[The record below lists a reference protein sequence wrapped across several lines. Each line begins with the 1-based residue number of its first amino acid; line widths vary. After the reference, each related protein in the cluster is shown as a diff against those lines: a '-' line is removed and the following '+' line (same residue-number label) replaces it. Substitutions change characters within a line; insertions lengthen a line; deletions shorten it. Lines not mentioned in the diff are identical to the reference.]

1 MNILDIHT
9 HHNKAEAII
18 NCTPNTFHPTNG
30 YFYSVGIHPWDISKD
45 YQKEWNLLQ
54 EITVNPQV
62 IAIGEAGLD
71 KLINTDIKLQQK
83 LFELQINLSEQL
95 NKPLIIHAV
104 RTSNEL
110 ILLKKRFKPAMPWI
124 IHGFRGNK
132 NIATQLLEYDFYLSF
147 GEKYQAE
154 ALTET
159 PLNRM
164 FIETDESGIDIHTL
178 YNQVAYNLSLPEN
191 QFMKQIQQNI
201 KEVFF
206 NR

>member
-30 YFYSVGIHPWDISKD
+30 YFYSVGIHPWDVSKD

-132 NIATQLLEYDFYLSF
+132 NIAI
-147 GEKYQAE
+147 
-154 ALTET
+154 
-159 PLNRM
+159 R
-164 FIETDESGIDIHTL
+164 I
-178 YNQVAYNLSLPEN
+178 
-191 QFMKQIQQNI
+191 
-201 KEVFF
+201 
-206 NR
+206 